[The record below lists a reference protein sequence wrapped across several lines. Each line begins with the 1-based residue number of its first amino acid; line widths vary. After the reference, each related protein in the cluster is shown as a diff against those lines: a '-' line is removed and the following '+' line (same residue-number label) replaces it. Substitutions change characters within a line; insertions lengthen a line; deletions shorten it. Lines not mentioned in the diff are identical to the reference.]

1 MSKLF
6 YAPTTFT
13 DIVEIQSIL
22 TCPFVLSGFST
33 ISSNMTIPAGYN
45 SVLNGPITI
54 ASDISLTISSTANVR
69 IKDISDG

>member
-13 DIVEIQSIL
+13 DIVEMQSIL
-22 TCPFVLSGFST
+22 TCPFVLSNSST
-33 ISSNMTIPAGYN
+33 ISSNMTIPDGYN